1 MENNKSKVFV
11 AGENL
16 IYHCELPSHLAKTG
30 LPKNVAR
37 TELFRLDERNGN
49 TLIFKS
55 GKLYA
60 STYIAKALQNLKTGG
75 EICFVEY
82 KGTRVMLDASQYFM
96 GGRRI
101 SQESLNSTVEAEWDE
116 QKGDFVKTDGCGT
129 TLKEFLKKKAEVLK
143 QLKTTHYETKNIK
156 SPSSI

>member
-55 GKLYA
+55 GIGYR
-60 STYIAKALQNLKTGG
+60 STYTAKALQNPKTGA

-82 KGTRVMLDASQYFM
+82 KGTRVMLDASQYFK

-101 SQESLNSTVEAEWDE
+101 SRESLNSNVEAERDE
-116 QKGDFVKTDGCGT
+116 QKGDFVKTNDCGT
-129 TLKEFLKKKAEVLK
+129 TLKEFLEKKAEEEKAKKRL
-143 QLKTTHYETKNIK
+143 YSEI
-156 SPSSI
+156 

>member
-1 MENNKSKVFV
+1 MENKKSKVFV

-16 IYHCELPSHLAKTG
+16 VYHCELPLHLAKKG

-49 TLIFKS
+49 TLTFKN
-55 GKLYA
+55 GIGYRN
-60 STYIAKALQNLKTGG
+60 TYTAKALQNPKTGG

-82 KGTRVMLDASQYFM
+82 KGTRIMLDAMQYFK

-101 SQESLNSTVEAEWDE
+101 SRESLNSTVEAELDE
-116 QKGDFVKTDGCGT
+116 QKGDFVKTDDCGT
-129 TLKEFLKKKAEVLK
+129 TLKEFLDKKAN
-143 QLKTTHYETKNIK
+143 ETIL
-156 SPSSI
+156 

>member
-1 MENNKSKVFV
+1 MKNVFNHSDKVFV

-60 STYIAKALQNLKTGG
+60 TTYIAKALQNPKTGA

-82 KGTRVMLDASQYFM
+82 NGTRVMLDASKYM
-96 GGRRI
+96 HGGRKVSKETLDSAFTADGRTLR
-101 SQESLNSTVEAEWDE
+101 QYLADEAAKPLDE
-116 QKGDFVKTDGCGT
+116 R
-129 TLKEFLKKKAEVLK
+129 
-143 QLKTTHYETKNIK
+143 
-156 SPSSI
+156 

>member
-16 IYHCELPSHLAKTG
+16 IYHCELPSHLAKIG
-30 LPKNVAR
+30 LPKDVAR

-55 GKLYA
+55 GIGYR
-60 STYIAKALQNLKTGG
+60 STYTAKALQNPKTGA

-82 KGTRVMLDASQYFM
+82 NGTRIMLDAAQYFK
-96 GGRRI
+96 GGHRI

-116 QKGDFVKTDGCGT
+116 QEGDFVKTDDCGT

-143 QLKTTHYETKNIK
+143 TT
-156 SPSSI
+156 

>member
-11 AGENL
+11 ADENL
-16 IYHCELPSHLAKTG
+16 IYHCELPSHLAKKG
-30 LPKNVAR
+30 LPKDVAR

-55 GKLYA
+55 GIGYR
-60 STYIAKALQNLKTGG
+60 STYTAKALQNPKTGG

-82 KGTRVMLDASQYFM
+82 KGTRVMLDASQYFK
-96 GGRRI
+96 GGSRI
-101 SQESLNSTVEAEWDE
+101 SRESLNSTVEAEWDE

-129 TLKEFLKKKAEVLK
+129 TVNEFLDKKAEERLK
-143 QLKTTHYETKNIK
+143 KLILKGYYNNF
-156 SPSSI
+156 

>member
-11 AGENL
+11 AGENH

-55 GKLYA
+55 GIGYR
-60 STYIAKALQNLKTGG
+60 STYTAKALQNTKTGG

-82 KGTRVMLDASQYFM
+82 KGTRVMLDASQYFK

-101 SQESLNSTVEAEWDE
+101 SRESLNSTVEAEWNE
-116 QKGDFVKTDGCGT
+116 QKCDFVKTDGCGT
-129 TLKEFLKKKAEVLK
+129 TVNEFLDKKAEVLK
-143 QLKTTHYETKNIK
+143 TT
-156 SPSSI
+156 

>member
-1 MENNKSKVFV
+1 MENNKSKVFIS
-11 AGENL
+11 GENL
-16 IYHCELPSHLAKTG
+16 VYYGELPLHLAKKG
-30 LPKNVAR
+30 VSKNVAR

-60 STYIAKALQNLKTGG
+60 STYIAKALQNTKTGG

-82 KGTRVMLDASQYFM
+82 KGTRVMLDASQYFK

-101 SQESLNSTVEAEWDE
+101 SRESLNSNVEAERDE
-116 QKGDFVKTDGCGT
+116 QKGDFVKTNDCGT
-129 TLKEFLKKKAEVLK
+129 TLKEFLEKKAEEE
-143 QLKTTHYETKNIK
+143 KTKKRLDSEI
-156 SPSSI
+156 

>member
-49 TLIFKS
+49 TLTFKS
-55 GKLYA
+55 GKRYA
-60 STYIAKALQNLKTGG
+60 STYIHSRTPKPVVKFALW
-75 EICFVEY
+75 
-82 KGTRVMLDASQYFM
+82 
-96 GGRRI
+96 
-101 SQESLNSTVEAEWDE
+101 STKVHA
-116 QKGDFVKTDGCGT
+116 
-129 TLKEFLKKKAEVLK
+129 
-143 QLKTTHYETKNIK
+143 
-156 SPSSI
+156 

>member
-16 IYHCELPSHLAKTG
+16 IYHCELPSYLAKTG

-60 STYIAKALQNLKTGG
+60 STYTVKALQNPKTGG

-82 KGTRVMLDASQYFM
+82 KGTRVMLDASQYFK

-101 SQESLNSTVEAEWDE
+101 SQESLNSTVEAECDE
-116 QKGDFVKTDGCGT
+116 QKGDFVKTNDCGT
-129 TLKEFLKKKAEVLK
+129 TLKEFLEKKSKEV
-143 QLKTTHYETKNIK
+143 KTK
-156 SPSSI
+156 

>member
-1 MENNKSKVFV
+1 MEYKKSKVFV

-16 IYHCELPSHLAKTG
+16 VYYGELPLHLAKKG

-49 TLIFKS
+49 TLTFKS
-55 GKLYA
+55 GIGYR
-60 STYIAKALQNLKTGG
+60 STYTAKALQNPKTGA

-82 KGTRVMLDASQYFM
+82 NGTRVMLDASQYFK

-101 SQESLNSTVEAEWDE
+101 SRESLNSTVEAEWDE
-116 QKGDFVKTDGCGT
+116 QKGDFVKTDDCGT
-129 TLKEFLKKKAEVLK
+129 TLKEFLEKKAN
-143 QLKTTHYETKNIK
+143 KN
-156 SPSSI
+156 

>member
-30 LPKNVAR
+30 LPKDVAR

-60 STYIAKALQNLKTGG
+60 STYIAKALQNPKTGA

-82 KGTRVMLDASQYFM
+82 KGTRVMLNASQYFK

-101 SQESLNSTVEAEWDE
+101 SQESLNSNVEAEWDE
-116 QKGDFVKTDGCGT
+116 QNGDFVKTDGCGT
-129 TLKEFLKKKAEVLK
+129 TVNEFLDKKAEVLK
-143 QLKTTHYETKNIK
+143 TT
-156 SPSSI
+156 

>member
-1 MENNKSKVFV
+1 MEHKASKVFV
-11 AGENL
+11 AGENR
-16 IYHCELPSHLAKTG
+16 IYYGELLPGMARKG
-30 LPKNVAR
+30 LPKDVAR
-37 TELFRLDERNGN
+37 TKLFRLAERGGN
-49 TLIFKS
+49 TLTFKS

-60 STYIAKALQNLKTGG
+60 TTYTTKALQNPNSGV

-82 KGTRVMLDASQYFM
+82 KGTRVMLDAAQYFK

-129 TLKEFLKKKAEVLK
+129 TLKEFLEKKANKNK
-143 QLKTTHYETKNIK
+143 Q
-156 SPSSI
+156 

>member
-1 MENNKSKVFV
+1 MENSKSKVFV

-30 LPKNVAR
+30 LPKDVAR

-49 TLIFKS
+49 TLTFKS
-55 GKLYA
+55 GKRYA
-60 STYIAKALQNLKTGG
+60 STYTAKALQNPKTGA
-75 EICFVEY
+75 EICFVEN
-82 KGTRVMLDASQYFM
+82 KGTRVMLDAAQYFK

-116 QKGDFVKTDGCGT
+116 QKGDFVKTDDCGT
-129 TLKEFLKKKAEVLK
+129 TVNEFLDKKAEERLK
-143 QLKTTHYETKNIK
+143 KLI
-156 SPSSI
+156 

>member
-16 IYHCELPSHLAKTG
+16 IYHCELPSHLAKKG

-49 TLIFKS
+49 TLTFKS
-55 GKLYA
+55 GKRYA
-60 STYIAKALQNLKTGG
+60 STYTAKALQNPKTGA

-82 KGTRVMLDASQYFM
+82 KGTRVMLDASQYFK

-101 SQESLNSTVEAEWDE
+101 SRESLNSNVEAEWDE
-116 QKGDFVKTDGCGT
+116 QKGDFVKTNDCGT
-129 TLKEFLKKKAEVLK
+129 TLKEFLEKKANKNK
-143 QLKTTHYETKNIK
+143 Q
-156 SPSSI
+156 

>member
-11 AGENL
+11 AGDHRR
-16 IYHCELPSHLAKTG
+16 YYGELPPHMAKKG

-60 STYIAKALQNLKTGG
+60 TTYIAKALQNTKTGG

-82 KGTRVMLDASQYFM
+82 KGTRVMLDASQYFK

-101 SQESLNSTVEAEWDE
+101 SRESLNSNVEAEWDK
-116 QKGDFVKTDGCGT
+116 QKG
-129 TLKEFLKKKAEVLK
+129 E
-143 QLKTTHYETKNIK
+143 
-156 SPSSI
+156 

>member
-60 STYIAKALQNLKTGG
+60 TTYIAKALQNPKTGA

-82 KGTRVMLDASQYFM
+82 KGTRIMLEASKYM
-96 GGRRI
+96 HGGRKVSKERLD
-101 SQESLNSTVEAEWDE
+101 SAFTADGRTLRQYLADEAAKPLDE
-116 QKGDFVKTDGCGT
+116 R
-129 TLKEFLKKKAEVLK
+129 
-143 QLKTTHYETKNIK
+143 
-156 SPSSI
+156 

>member
-11 AGENL
+11 AGENFV
-16 IYHCELPSHLAKTG
+16 YHCELPSHLTKKG

-55 GKLYA
+55 GIGYR
-60 STYIAKALQNLKTGG
+60 STYTAKALQNPKTGA

-82 KGTRVMLDASQYFM
+82 KGTRVMLDASQYFK

-116 QKGDFVKTDGCGT
+116 QKGDFVKTNDCGT
-129 TLKEFLKKKAEVLK
+129 TLKEFLEKKAN
-143 QLKTTHYETKNIK
+143 KN
-156 SPSSI
+156 

>member
-30 LPKNVAR
+30 LPKDVAR

-60 STYIAKALQNLKTGG
+60 TTYIAKALQNPKTGG

-82 KGTRVMLDASQYFM
+82 KGTRVMLDASQYFK

-101 SQESLNSTVEAEWDE
+101 SRESLNSTVEAEWDE
-116 QKGDFVKTDGCGT
+116 QKGDVVKTNDCGT
-129 TLKEFLKKKAEVLK
+129 TLKEFLEKKAEEVKAKKRL
-143 QLKTTHYETKNIK
+143 YSEM
-156 SPSSI
+156 